1 MQAWLPPPLVNRARF
16 AVLSGTVTMVPST
29 AQTSRPRH
37 HVPRLPR
44 GIAAGPRSRSN
55 SQRSGAAPPAACLRQ
70 RPDRRRRHRKAD
82 QACGEPGSHPG
93 ISQPGKQAPGQQQ
106 VDHHPRRQVPDPQG
120 LRCWSHRLNSRIQT
134 LTTRP

>member
-44 GIAAGPRSRSN
+44 RIAAGPRSRSN
-55 SQRSGAAPPAACLRQ
+55 SHRSGAAPPAACLRQ
-70 RPDRRRRHRKAD
+70 RPGRRRRHRKAD
-82 QACGEPGSHPG
+82 QACGEPGPHPG
-93 ISQPGKQAPGQQQ
+93 ISQPGKQAPGHG
-106 VDHHPRRQVPDPQG
+106 DALPADRPARAGWCHSEAGYRSPRS
-120 LRCWSHRLNSRIQT
+120 WSSR
-134 LTTRP
+134 